1 MALSSSYKNFFEL
14 SRAEYEGISYRRE
27 VANRTSRFAIIAP
40 HGGGIEPGT
49 SEITKAIAGT
59 QYSYY
64 TFDGI
69 QQEGNGRLHITST
82 LFDDPRCLQ
91 IVHDSEIVI
100 AVHGCSGDGK
110 FVYVGGLHYELKV
123 ILTTKLAKAGFDT
136 YLTETSYA
144 GTQPQNICNRGGSG
158 RGVQIEIS
166 EGLRRIMFKTFDR
179 KGRKITT
186 DVFQKFVD
194 AVRGGLISSGSRKR
208 SL

>member
-1 MALSSSYKNFFEL
+1 MALDRGYKSFSEL
-14 SRAEYEGISYRRE
+14 SRSEREGVSYQLE
-27 VANRTSRFAIIAP
+27 VANRGSRFTIIAP

-59 QYSYY
+59 QFSYY

-69 QQEGNGRLHITST
+69 QQEGNERLHITST
-82 LFDDPRCLQ
+82 LFDEPKCLQ

-100 AVHGCSGDGK
+100 AIHGCKGVGT
-110 FVYVGGLHYELKV
+110 FAYLGGLHNELKALL
-123 ILTTKLAKAGFDT
+123 ITELAKAGFDAR
-136 YLTETSYA
+136 LTEASYA
-144 GTQPQNICNRGGSG
+144 GTQLQNICNQGRSG

-186 DVFQKFVD
+186 DVFQRFVG
-194 AVRGGLISSGSRKR
+194 VIRSKLLSSDSGKM
-208 SL
+208 LL